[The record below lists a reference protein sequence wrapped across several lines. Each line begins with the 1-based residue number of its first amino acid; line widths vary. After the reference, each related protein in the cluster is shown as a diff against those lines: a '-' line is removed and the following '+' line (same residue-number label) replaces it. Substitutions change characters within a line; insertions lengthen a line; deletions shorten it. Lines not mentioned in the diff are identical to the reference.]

1 MAAGQDT
8 ADLEIA
14 AFNPNRGAISDLADN
29 AASLT
34 NGANT
39 IVGGGTTYDSAAPY
53 DPSGT
58 CRSRPRRRMR
68 RR

>member
-1 MAAGQDT
+1 VAAGQDT

-14 AFNPNRGAISDLADN
+14 AFNPNRGAIGDLAGN

-39 IVGGGTTYDSAAPY
+39 IVVGGTTYDSAAPY

-58 CRSRPRRRMR
+58 CRSRPRRQVR

>member
-14 AFNPNRGAISDLADN
+14 AFNPNRGAISNLADN